1 MQAEINVAEGKKQVY
16 ILVYKLLLF
25 KKKISLIQIAEKLK
39 IFLNKAEIL
48 CWTIDK
54 IKILPNQAQILEAEA
69 GKQGVILA
77 AQVNN
82 LPLT

>member
-25 KKKISLIQIAEKLK
+25 KIDFSYAKNSRKKP
-39 IFLNKAEIL
+39 IFLNKAQIL

-54 IKILPNQAQILEAEA
+54 MKILSNQAQILEAEA

-82 LPLT
+82 LPQT

>member
-48 CWTIDK
+48 C
-54 IKILPNQAQILEAEA
+54 
-69 GKQGVILA
+69 
-77 AQVNN
+77 
-82 LPLT
+82 